1 MKWHEWEP
9 TKQFDNCISII
20 DDFINFCRL
29 LKIRPAISFTGG
41 DPFLREDFFDLLDE
55 AKKGNFLLK

>member
-1 MKWHEWEP
+1 M
-9 TKQFDNCISII
+9 